1 MTRVRRQAAS
11 APEDEGPA
19 VSVCRGRLLASLVRG
34 LMAVVTLAI
43 VALAAQPI
51 THGRPGPL
59 YRLGLLSRYHLELY
73 RDISCC
79 WPQSG
84 DRPRRSVTVPLE
96 RSALDGF
103 SS

>member
-1 MTRVRRQAAS
+1 MTRFRRQAAS

-51 THGRPGPL
+51 THGRLGPL
-59 YRLGLLSRYHLELY
+59 CRLGLLSRYHLELY

-79 WPQSG
+79 WPQKL
-84 DRPRRSVTVPLE
+84 RILE
-96 RSALDGF
+96 GAD
-103 SS
+103 